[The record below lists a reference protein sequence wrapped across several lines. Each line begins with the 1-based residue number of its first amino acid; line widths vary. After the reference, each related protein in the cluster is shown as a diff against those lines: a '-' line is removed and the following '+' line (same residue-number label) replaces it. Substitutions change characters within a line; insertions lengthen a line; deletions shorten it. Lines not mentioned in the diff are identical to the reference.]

1 MVTEIMVKEIKVT
14 EKLDTDQP
22 ENEAVKASAIE
33 KVEVVKT
40 AKTKKVETAPKKPL
54 SLLAVLALFLVL
66 LSFVAI
72 AGLGWKGFELIQQ
85 LSSVEL
91 KLQQSE
97 QEKASVAK
105 SLSQIQQQLIKQD
118 KQQQHTSQ
126 RIAQL
131 PGADTDDWLVAE
143 AEYLLR
149 LANQRLSLEK
159 DLKGALAILLAADNV
174 LLETDNPQ
182 FDNVRIQLAKEVLTL
197 RSVPAVDTTGA
208 VSRIQAV
215 QDQVSNLEWMPR
227 NLPKQAVTTEVV
239 VEGVEVNAWQKFT
252 AKAWAGLGSIVRIRE
267 HDKALPAPLTP
278 DQHYYLQQNMQ
289 LMLEQAQVA
298 LVRQQADL
306 YLHSIQRTQAWLN
319 EFVRSETAQA
329 KALQQTLEE
338 LAKWQV
344 APAFPDI
351 SGSLIELRRYSAAS
365 NHAINSQATK
375 IPAK

>member
-1 MVTEIMVKEIKVT
+1 MVKEIKVT

-22 ENEAVKASAIE
+22 ENDAVKTSAE
-33 KVEVVKT
+33 KNVEVVAKP
-40 AKTKKVETAPKKPL
+40 AKTKKAEKAPKKPI

-72 AGLGWKGFELIQQ
+72 AGLAWKGVELIQQ

-91 KLQQSE
+91 QLQKSE
-97 QEKASVAK
+97 SEKASVSK
-105 SLSQIQQQLIKQD
+105 NLNQLQQQLNTQA

-159 DLKGALAILLAADNV
+159 DLQGALAILLAADNV

-182 FDNVRIQLAKEVLTL
+182 FDNVRGQLAKEIVTL

-208 VSRIQAV
+208 ISRIQAV
-215 QDQVSNLEWMPR
+215 QDQITKLEWMPR
-227 NLPKQAVTTEVV
+227 TLPKQAVQLEDVA
-239 VEGVEVNAWQKFT
+239 EGIELNAWQKFT
-252 AKAWAGLGSIVRIRE
+252 TKAWAGLGSIVRIRE

-298 LVRQQADL
+298 LVRQQTDL
-306 YLHSIQRTQAWLN
+306 YRHSIQRTQAWLN
-319 EFVRSETAQA
+319 EFVRNETAQA

-338 LAKWQV
+338 LALWEV

-351 SGSLIELRRYSAAS
+351 TGSLTELRRYSAA
-365 NHAINSQATK
+365 NQQATK
-375 IPAK
+375 ASTK

>member
-1 MVTEIMVKEIKVT
+1 
-14 EKLDTDQP
+14 
-22 ENEAVKASAIE
+22 
-33 KVEVVKT
+33 
-40 AKTKKVETAPKKPL
+40 
-54 SLLAVLALFLVL
+54 
-66 LSFVAI
+66 
-72 AGLGWKGFELIQQ
+72 
-85 LSSVEL
+85 
-91 KLQQSE
+91 
-97 QEKASVAK
+97 
-105 SLSQIQQQLIKQD
+105 
-118 KQQQHTSQ
+118 
-126 RIAQL
+126 
-131 PGADTDDWLVAE
+131 
-143 AEYLLR
+143 
-149 LANQRLSLEK
+149 
-159 DLKGALAILLAADNV
+159 
-174 LLETDNPQ
+174 
-182 FDNVRIQLAKEVLTL
+182 
-197 RSVPAVDTTGA
+197 
-208 VSRIQAV
+208 V

>member
-1 MVTEIMVKEIKVT
+1 MVKEIKVT

-22 ENEAVKASAIE
+22 KNEAVKASAE
-33 KVEVVKT
+33 PQVEV
-40 AKTKKVETAPKKPL
+40 AKVAKAKNVAKAPKKPL

-72 AGLGWKGFELIQQ
+72 AGLGWKGVELIQQ
-85 LSSVEL
+85 LSAVEL

-97 QEKASVAK
+97 QEKSSAAK
-105 SLSQIQQQLIKQD
+105 NVSQLQQQLIKQA

-126 RIAQL
+126 RIAQM
-131 PGADTDDWLVAE
+131 PGADTDDWLIAE

-174 LLETDNPQ
+174 LLETHNPQ
-182 FDNVRIQLAKEVLTL
+182 FDHVRIQLAKEVLIL
-197 RSVPAVDTTGA
+197 RSVPAVDTIGA
-208 VSRIQAV
+208 VSRLQAV
-215 QDQVSNLEWMPR
+215 QDQISKLEWMPR
-227 NLPKQAVTTEVV
+227 TLPKQIVKKEKVV
-239 VEGVEVNAWQKFT
+239 AGVENNAWQKFS

-306 YLHSIQRTQAWLN
+306 YRHSIERTQAWLN
-319 EFVRSETAQA
+319 EFVRNETAQA

-338 LAKWQV
+338 LAQWQV

-351 SGSLIELRRYSAAS
+351 TGSLIELRRYSAAN
-365 NHAINSQATK
+365 NHAINSQPAK